1 MIRLTRLGFFFVLLL
16 AVVFYWENPAP
27 AADVGRPDPGYSF
40 PPAFALASISS
51 ALIHQ
56 KRLA

>member
-40 PPAFALASISS
+40 PQLSLWLPFLV
-51 ALIHQ
+51 
-56 KRLA
+56 R